1 MRRSCNDGEWP
12 AWIWALTLS
21 CLAQNMCWVTQE
33 KNGWESDQ
41 PGPVPSLH
49 GRLHIPSHCPNT
61 DVTRLW
67 SSHTPYLPCSISK
80 VQRSR
85 HPSPTSCQR
94 KCVMVAAG
102 ETPRLLLAHV
112 CPYYDFCSWVSGPSS
127 LCLLPSGLTQLY
139 LPLLR
144 RGFQSALVKL
154 DLATEIF

>member
-1 MRRSCNDGEWP
+1 MSRSCNDGEWP
-12 AWIWALTLS
+12 STPSLNLS
-21 CLAQNMCWVTQE
+21 CLAQNMCWVSHKE
-33 KNGWESDQ
+33 NGWESDR

-67 SSHTPYLPCSISK
+67 SSHTLYLPCSISN

-85 HPSPTSCQR
+85 HPSPASFQR
-94 KCVMVAAG
+94 KYVMVAAG
-102 ETPRLLLAHV
+102 ETPRLLLARV
-112 CPYYDFCSWVSGPSS
+112 CPYYDFCSRVSDPSS
-127 LCLLPSGLTQLY
+127 LCLLSSGLTQPY

-154 DLATEIF
+154 HLAV